1 MTKKLLP
8 LLVLAALSGVVH
20 AATPPNT
27 LVVAQGLDDIVS
39 LDPAEATSFPASR
52 PFRACISVWY
62 SRTAIT
68 RKKSPRFWQKAGKRT
83 RQQKR

>member
-8 LLVLAALSGVVH
+8 LLALAALSAAVH
-20 AATPPNT
+20 AATPPGT

-39 LDPAEATSFPASR
+39 LDPAR
-52 PFRACISVWY
+52 RYRAFISVWC

-68 RKKSPRFWQKAGKRT
+68 LKKSPRSWPKAGRPIRRRKR
-83 RQQKR
+83 